1 MPLSFKHC
9 ILYVPTDV
17 YQRGA
22 EENAV
27 VHREMA
33 PEHVWARSNCLNNTI
48 IKMGALAESQFA
60 DSVMALQKNNPD
72 LVDRIIGK
80 DERLDDFEKKLES
93 LVIDL
98 IALRQPLA
106 IDLRETVSSMKISSE
121 LERVGDL
128 SKNIAKRSLALKFP
142 IENTIIKD
150 LKNCAE
156 LVQKNLKLAMDA
168 YSKRSAESALEVW
181 IKDQNID
188 NVISVLMEEILK
200 FMKLNKKNLE
210 DGTHLLFVA
219 KNIERIGDH
228 ATNIV
233 EQIYFLIRGSQI
245 KGERPKG
252 QESIARTK

>member
-1 MPLSFKHC
+1 M
-9 ILYVPTDV
+9 
-17 YQRGA
+17 
-22 EENAV
+22 N
-27 VHREMA
+27 
-33 PEHVWARSNCLNNTI
+33 EHIVTSYEGQLQSLNNTI

-60 DSVMALQKNNPD
+60 NSIISLQKNDPD
-72 LVDRIIGK
+72 IVDRIIGK
-80 DERLDDFEKKLES
+80 DERLDDYEKKIES
-93 LVIDL
+93 QVIDL

-106 IDLRETVSSMKISSE
+106 VDLRETVSAMKISSE

-128 SKNIAKRSLALKFP
+128 SKNIAKRSLALKLP
-142 IENTIIKD
+142 LENVILKD

-156 LVQKNLKLAMDA
+156 LVQKNLKLAMDS

-188 NVISVLMEEILK
+188 NIISTLMEELLK
-200 FMKLNKKNLE
+200 FMKNNKKNLE
-210 DGTHLLFVA
+210 DGTHLLFIA

-252 QESIARTK
+252 QDSIVKK

>member
-1 MPLSFKHC
+1 MS
-9 ILYVPTDV
+9 
-17 YQRGA
+17 
-22 EENAV
+22 
-27 VHREMA
+27 
-33 PEHVWARSNCLNNTI
+33 EHIVTSYESQLQNLNNTI

-60 DSVMALQKNNPD
+60 DSVMTLQKNNPD
-72 LVDRIIGK
+72 IVDRIVGK

-128 SKNIAKRSLALKFP
+128 SKNIAKRSLALKLP
-142 IENTIIKD
+142 IENAIFKD

-168 YSKRSAESALEVW
+168 YAKRSADSALEVW
-181 IKDQNID
+181 VKDQNID
-188 NVISVLMEEILK
+188 NIISALMEEILK

-233 EQIYFLIRGSQI
+233 EQIYFLIRGAQI

-252 QESIARTK
+252 QDSIARTK

>member
-1 MPLSFKHC
+1 MS
-9 ILYVPTDV
+9 
-17 YQRGA
+17 
-22 EENAV
+22 
-27 VHREMA
+27 
-33 PEHVWARSNCLNNTI
+33 EHIVTSYESQLQNLNNTI

-60 DSVMALQKNNPD
+60 DSVMTLQKNNPD
-72 LVDRIIGK
+72 IVDRIVGK

-128 SKNIAKRSLALKFP
+128 SKNIAKRSLALKLP
-142 IENTIIKD
+142 IENAIFKD
-150 LKNCAE
+150 LKICAE

-168 YSKRSAESALEVW
+168 YAKRSADSALEVW

-188 NVISVLMEEILK
+188 NIISALMEEILK

-233 EQIYFLIRGSQI
+233 EQIYFLIRGTQI

-252 QESIARTK
+252 QDSIVRTK

>member
-1 MPLSFKHC
+1 MS
-9 ILYVPTDV
+9 
-17 YQRGA
+17 
-22 EENAV
+22 
-27 VHREMA
+27 
-33 PEHVWARSNCLNNTI
+33 EHIVTSYESQLQNLNNTI

-60 DSVMALQKNNPD
+60 DSVMTLQKNNPD
-72 LVDRIIGK
+72 IVDRIVGK

-128 SKNIAKRSLALKFP
+128 SKNIAKRSLALKLP
-142 IENTIIKD
+142 IENAIFKD

-168 YSKRSAESALEVW
+168 YAKRSADSALEVW

-188 NVISVLMEEILK
+188 NIISALMEEILK

-233 EQIYFLIRGSQI
+233 EQIYFLIRGTQI

-252 QESIARTK
+252 QDSIARTK

>member
-1 MPLSFKHC
+1 MS
-9 ILYVPTDV
+9 
-17 YQRGA
+17 
-22 EENAV
+22 
-27 VHREMA
+27 
-33 PEHVWARSNCLNNTI
+33 EHIVTSYESQLQNLNNTI

-60 DSVMALQKNNPD
+60 DSIMTLQKNNPD
-72 LVDRIIGK
+72 IVDRIVGK
-80 DERLDDFEKKLES
+80 DERLDDFEKKLEL

-128 SKNIAKRSLALKFP
+128 SKNIAKRSLALKLP
-142 IENTIIKD
+142 IENAIFKD

-168 YSKRSAESALEVW
+168 FAKRSADSALEVW

-188 NVISVLMEEILK
+188 NIISSLMEEIVK

-233 EQIYFLIRGSQI
+233 EQIYFLIRGTQI

-252 QESIARTK
+252 QDSIVRTK